1 MVRGL
6 YTAAAGMMAKQV
18 QMDVISQ
25 NMANAGTPGYRRD
38 EAALRSFPQMLLNRY
53 ESLPAG
59 RGQVAVEIGPVGT
72 GSVVDGVYTSYREG
86 VLQETGNP
94 LDLALHGNAFFVV
107 RDGQG
112 REFYTRNGGFTL
124 DAAGRLVTLAGLAVL
139 GESGGQLEEIYVPA
153 GKLEVAPE
161 GTLRGAV
168 TAAGQAVQRLA
179 LVEGPQPGEVWQKV
193 GDTLFQSNAPPAMAQ
208 GYEVRQGYREGSN
221 VNPVEEMVK
230 MIAAMR
236 AYEANQKVIQA
247 TDNTLEKAAN
257 EVGRV

>member
-6 YTAAAGMMAKQV
+6 YTAAAGMMARQV
-18 QMDVISQ
+18 QLDVISQ
-25 NMANAGTPGYRRD
+25 NMANAGTSGYRRD
-38 EAALRSFPQMLLNRY
+38 EAALRSFPQMLLSRY
-53 ESLPAG
+53 ESLPAV

-72 GSVVDGVYTSYREG
+72 GSVVDGIYTSYREG
-86 VLQETGNP
+86 TLQETGNP

-107 RDGQG
+107 RDGLGQ
-112 REFYTRNGGFTL
+112 EFYTRNGGFTL
-124 DAAGRLVTLAGLAVL
+124 NQAGELVTLSGLAVL
-139 GESGGQLEEIYVPA
+139 GENNGRLEEIYVPA
-153 GKLEVAPE
+153 GKLEVALD

-168 TAAGQAVQRLA
+168 TAAGQTVQRLA
-179 LVEGPQPGEVWQKV
+179 LVGGPQPGEVWQKV
-193 GDTLFQSNAPPAMAQ
+193 GDTLFRGNAPPALAQ

-247 TDNTLEKAAN
+247 TDTTLEKAAN